1 MAGKADK
8 ADKNRQKR
16 RRRLGLKLAAAAL
29 LAALV
34 ALGFMALNAATL
46 HLRRAEVFVPDLPP
60 AFEGLRILYASDIDI
75 CGINTPERAAD
86 AILRMKALEPDLL
99 LLGGD
104 YASASLARLLDRSEG
119 DQGADD
125 RFQACARF
133 FQQIAGFDAPLGT
146 WAIAAPEDGDPAR
159 LAPLMQQ
166 AGIRPL
172 FNSAER
178 IERGGQSILL
188 AGLCDASLSHD
199 LHASGV
205 RRGDCVI
212 CCAWSPECFP
222 QLMTMEASDGGP
234 LADLLL
240 AGHTHGGQILLFG
253 RSVLTLTDR
262 EQRCLS
268 GWRRENDVPMLTTA
282 GMGCEGT
289 NLRLGSRAEAWL
301 ITLTAAPA
309 GE

>member
-8 ADKNRQKR
+8 KKQKK
-16 RRRLGLKLAAAAL
+16 RRLGLKLAAVAL
-29 LAALV
+29 LAAIC
-34 ALGFMALNAATL
+34 ALGLMALNASTL
-46 HLRRAEVFVPDLPP
+46 HLRRAEVFVADLPP

-104 YASASLARLLDRSEG
+104 YTSASLARLLDRSED
-119 DQGADD
+119 DQDADA
-125 RFQACARF
+125 RMQACARF
-133 FQQIAGFDAPLGT
+133 LQQIAGFGAPLGT
-146 WAIAAPEDGDPAR
+146 WAIAAPEDGVSIQ
-159 LAPLMQQ
+159 LASLMRQ
-166 AGIRPL
+166 AGVHPL

-199 LHASGV
+199 LHVSSV

-212 CCAWSPECFP
+212 CCAWSPDCFP

-234 LADLLL
+234 LSDLLL

-253 RSVLTLTDR
+253 RSVLALTNR
-262 EQRCLS
+262 EQQYLS
-268 GWRRENDVPMLTTA
+268 GWRRENDVPMLTTT

-301 ITLTAAPA
+301 ITLTAAPTD
-309 GE
+309 E